1 MEKLELGTIGTSWI
15 TDSFIDAAL
24 ATGLYNL
31 KRVYSRNQ
39 KNGEAFAN
47 KYGEVAVD
55 TNLENFVKNEELD
68 VIYIAS
74 PNSLHYEQALLA
86 IQAKKHVIV
95 EKPAT
100 INPEQ
105 WDELLKVAEKMDV
118 LIVEAAKHMHLPNLE
133 IIRKE
138 IDKLGEIRGAV
149 FPYVRYSSRYDNVLA
164 GEEPN
169 VFSLDFAGGALMDLG
184 IYPIYTAVALFGE
197 PNKSYY
203 FARKIATGVDG
214 IGTIIL
220 RYEDFDLTIIVGKNA
235 TSSAEVEIYGEDETL
250 IIDHVAQL
258 SNARLLDIRN
268 FSQREI
274 ELGKAKENDMFYEAE
289 AFAKMISNRKSEK
302 TKIKYQEL
310 SELARIV
317 SKLLKE
323 LRAQAAIVFTN
334 EQ

>member
-15 TDSFIDAAL
+15 TDSFIEAAL

-31 KRVYSRNQ
+31 NRVYSRNQ

-105 WDELLKVAEKMDV
+105 WDELLNAAEEKDV

-203 FARKIATGVDG
+203 FARKTTTGVDG

-235 TSSAEVEIYGEDETL
+235 TSAAEVEIYGEDETL

-258 SNARLLDIRN
+258 SNARLLDIRS
-268 FSQREI
+268 FSEKEI
-274 ELGKAKENDMFYEAE
+274 ELKETKENDMFYEAE
-289 AFAKMISNRKSEK
+289 VFAKMIANRKSEK
-302 TKIKYQEL
+302 TKVNYQEL

-323 LRAQAAIVFTN
+323 LRTQAEIVFTD

>member
-1 MEKLELGTIGTSWI
+1 MKRLQLGTIGTSWI

-24 ATGLYNL
+24 TTGLYDLN
-31 KRVYSRNQ
+31 RIYSRNQ
-39 KNGEAFAN
+39 KKGEDFAN
-47 KYGEVAVD
+47 KYGDVTVE
-55 TNLENFVKNEELD
+55 TNLKEFINNKELD
-68 VIYIAS
+68 IIYIAS

-105 WDELLKVAEKMDV
+105 WDKLLKAAEKKDV

-184 IYPIYTAVALFGE
+184 IYPIYTAVALFGK

-203 FARKIATGVDG
+203 FARKISTGVDG

-220 RYEDFDLTIIVGKNA
+220 RYEKFDLTIIVGKNA
-235 TSSAEVEIYGEDETL
+235 TSAAEVEVYGEDETL
-250 IIDHVAQL
+250 IINHVAQL
-258 SNARLLDIRN
+258 SNARLLDIRT
-268 FSQREI
+268 FSEREI
-274 ELGKAKENDMFYEAE
+274 ELKEVKENDMFYEAE
-289 AFAKMISNRKSEK
+289 TFAKMIADQKNQETQNR
-302 TKIKYQEL
+302 YQEL
-310 SELARIV
+310 SEWARIV
-317 SKLLKE
+317 SELLQD
-323 LRAQAAIVFTN
+323 LRAQAEIIFTD